1 MIKTFITDV
10 FKLKTLCNIGLQ
22 PIIKEGASAPFFLPT
37 MIINSTEKM
46 TKKKIKELR
55 QIVLGVGSLIIIMGI
70 LAYCLNYMNPKQNV
84 LEELEEKIKKV
95 EQKEIILTEHEKE
108 LEKKATEK
116 EWQEV
121 DNSTDK

>member
-1 MIKTFITDV
+1 
-10 FKLKTLCNIGLQ
+10 
-22 PIIKEGASAPFFLPT
+22 
-37 MIINSTEKM
+37 M
-46 TKKKIKELR
+46 TKKKIKELN

-95 EQKEIILTEHEKE
+95 EQKEIILTENEKK

-116 EWQEV
+116 DWQEV